1 MSTIKLPFGIFEH
14 TLNHIS
20 VVLKE
25 EGRQYVCPKCGGA
38 LIPRKG
44 GERAHHFAHVDIRD
58 CEGAAEY
65 AIRAKLIE
73 LIEESKTLTL
83 PISNGFIYGEEH
95 VVVEEQT
102 VQVDSVEAID
112 GSNPLQPRFVV
123 YIRNAQGNE
132 DTVTVA
138 VNLGKKDVTEVNR
151 TKAFVE
157 IKLSE
162 LGGDIS
168 VERLRSVVNGGTKCI
183 KWVQRPNAVKAENE
197 LRDKIYYDRIRTNP
211 EHANELLESARSI
224 PSNESH
230 YNYPSYESGI
240 HLPDPKVKVRTGPHD
255 GISFTCEQCGRND
268 LNANDMQR
276 YSPDKGTGV
285 CSECVRGKR

>member
-1 MSTIKLPFGIFEH
+1 MSTIKLPFGVRENVLH
-14 TLNHIS
+14 HIS
-20 VVLKE
+20 VVENGK
-25 EGRQYVCPKCGGA
+25 GCQCICPKCGGA
-38 LIPRKG
+38 LIARQGPDN
-44 GERAHHFAHVDIRD
+44 ADHFAHVDIRD
-58 CEGAAEY
+58 CEGAAEH
-65 AIRAKLIE
+65 ALRAKLIE
-73 LIEESKTLTL
+73 LIEETRTLTL
-83 PISNGFIYGEEH
+83 PVSTGFIYGEEH

-112 GSNPLQPRFVV
+112 SPSPLQPRFVV
-123 YIRNAQGNE
+123 HVRNPQGDE
-132 DTVTVA
+132 EKITVA
-138 VNLGKKDVTEVNR
+138 INLGKKDITEVDR

-162 LGGDIS
+162 LDKDVS

-183 KWVQRPNAVKAENE
+183 KWVQRPQAVKAESD

-211 EHANELLESARSI
+211 EHANELLGSARRM
-224 PSNESH
+224 PSHERSH
-230 YNYPSYESGI
+230 NYPSYESGI
-240 HLPDPKVKVRTGPHD
+240 HLPDSQVKVRTGPHD

-276 YSPDKGTGV
+276 YSPDNATGV